1 MTRMHVRN
9 LLAGVAVSAMLV
21 GHPANATEFRL
32 VLPAS
37 YEGDG
42 EALGTAAWQVFVN
55 NVGPGDTLSA
65 FDGTR
70 NQRIAKIEVPDDE
83 RYAAVKRKVRTFGPE
98 AAKINAFAKAAASGG
113 SPAPG
118 QQDILSVLRGLG
130 DNRIGKDEDV
140 HVLLI
145 GTPLQATDDPAW
157 SMIGTD
163 GEVQVPTDAAM
174 LSQATRTPYSVS
186 GRENALARSFIHVC
200 TVGGPQLA
208 RLQDLTL
215 RHVWGQWITAQGGVL
230 ATWAEDP
237 SVCMERFGAR
247 VTQPLVLG
255 EPNTAL
261 PPAMMRPAWNASA
274 TDGGDSGKKAQ
285 PDVFNVFFK
294 AAHPRVRGLL
304 VYTGVEYAPVNYPA
318 RYNNA
323 WCYFNSAAG
332 KDGVQVRVSVG
343 EMTFGGK
350 PVWHKA
356 DKRELEAAGIS
367 RGDFEAARSACRFP
381 ERQG

>member
-1 MTRMHVRN
+1 MTREHVRN
-9 LLAGVAVSAMLV
+9 LLAGVAISAMLAS
-21 GHPANATEFRL
+21 HPAGATEFRL

-42 EALGTAAWQVFVN
+42 EAVGTAAWQVFVN
-55 NVGPGDTLSA
+55 NVGPGDTLSV
-65 FDGTR
+65 FDGTG
-70 NQRIAKIEVPDDE
+70 NQRIAKVEVPDDE
-83 RYAAVKRKVRTFGPE
+83 RYTVQKRKVRKFGPE
-98 AAKINAFAKAAASGG
+98 VAKIGAFAKQATSGG

-118 QQDILSVLRGLG
+118 RQDILSVLRGLG
-130 DNRIGKDEDV
+130 DNRIGADEDI
-140 HVLLI
+140 HVLLV
-145 GTPLQATDDPAW
+145 GAPLQVTDDPAW

-186 GRENALARSFIHVC
+186 GREKALARSFIHIC
-200 TVGGPQLA
+200 TIGGPQLA
-208 RLQDLTL
+208 RLQDLAL
-215 RHVWGQWITAQGGVL
+215 RHAWGQWIAAQGGVL
-230 ATWAEDP
+230 ATWAGDL
-237 SVCMERFGAR
+237 SVCVERFGAR
-247 VTQPLVLG
+247 VTQALSVAA
-255 EPNTAL
+255 PNTTL

-274 TDGGDSGKKAQ
+274 ADGGDGGTKAR

-304 VYTGVEYAPVNYPA
+304 VYTGVEYAPANYPA

-343 EMTFGGK
+343 DMLFGGK
-350 PVWHKA
+350 PVWHKP

-381 ERQG
+381 EVQK